1 MGSERLLWQSGASAA
16 VLPLEPDMITARRL
30 VFTVALTTAPVLVAA
45 QRPQPP
51 VPPGAVMSM
60 EMPMAPGMQGRMPG
74 RMPGRLVMI
83 RERQMGRGPGA
94 GLQLGV
100 TRLLNLR
107 RQLELTPRQV
117 AQLDSMERGLFTER
131 KALMERMQGQRRALQ
146 QPGPQGR
153 PIAPDSMRARMQ
165 QLQPQMAQWRQRD
178 SSALASAERLLTE
191 PQRQKLREIRAYARG
206 RADAMRQSRGPR
218 DGQRMPRIEMR
229 PMQGMPRGNQ
239 EVDVEIR
246 RDRPGQEVIIER
258 RMTRPPV

>member
-1 MGSERLLWQSGASAA
+1 
-16 VLPLEPDMITARRL
+16 MITTYRL
-30 VFTVALTTAPVLVAA
+30 VCIAALAAAPTLVAA

-51 VPPGAVMSM
+51 VPPMPPGAVMSM
-60 EMPMAPGMQGRMPG
+60 AMPMAPGMQGRMQG
-74 RMPGRLVMI
+74 RMPDRMVMI

-131 KALMERMQGQRRALQ
+131 QALMERMQGQRRALQ

-153 PIAPDSMRARMQ
+153 PIAPDSVRARMQ
-165 QLQPQMAQWRQRD
+165 QLQPQLAQWRQRD

-218 DGQRMPRIEMR
+218 GGQRMPRIEMR

-239 EVDVEIR
+239 EVEVEVR

-258 RMTRPPV
+258 RMTRPPL

>member
-1 MGSERLLWQSGASAA
+1 
-16 VLPLEPDMITARRL
+16 MITARCL

>member
-1 MGSERLLWQSGASAA
+1 
-16 VLPLEPDMITARRL
+16 MITTYRL
-30 VFTVALTTAPVLVAA
+30 VCIAALAAAPTLVAA

-51 VPPGAVMSM
+51 VPPMPPGAVM
-60 EMPMAPGMQGRMPG
+60 EVEMAPGMQGRMQG
-74 RMPGRLVMI
+74 RMPERMVMI

-146 QPGPQGR
+146 QPGLQGR
-153 PIAPDSMRARMQ
+153 PISPDSMRARMQ

-218 DGQRMPRIEMR
+218 GGQRMPRIEMR
-229 PMQGMPRGNQ
+229 PMQGMPRGNE
-239 EVDVEIR
+239 EVEVEIR

-258 RMTRPPV
+258 RMTRPPL

>member
-1 MGSERLLWQSGASAA
+1 
-16 VLPLEPDMITARRL
+16 MITTYRL
-30 VFTVALTTAPVLVAA
+30 VCIAALAAAPTLVAA

-51 VPPGAVMSM
+51 VPPMPPGAVM
-60 EMPMAPGMQGRMPG
+60 EVEMAPGMQGRMQG
-74 RMPGRLVMI
+74 RMPERMVMI

-153 PIAPDSMRARMQ
+153 PIAPDSVRSRMQ

-218 DGQRMPRIEMR
+218 GGQRMPRIEMR
-229 PMQGMPRGNQ
+229 PMQGMPRGNE
-239 EVDVEIR
+239 EVEVEIR

-258 RMTRPPV
+258 RMTRPPL

>member
-1 MGSERLLWQSGASAA
+1 MRSMTKILAALLIAA
-16 VLPLEPDMITARRL
+16 P
-30 VFTVALTTAPVLVAA
+30 LVATA
-45 QRPQPP
+45 QVRPDGPGG
-51 VPPGAVMSM
+51 PPG
-60 EMPMAPGMQGRMPG
+60 E
-74 RMPGRLVMI
+74 
-83 RERQMGRGPGA
+83 GRGRPSMGA
-94 GLQLGV
+94 TPRDGAPREPGV
-100 TRLLNLR
+100 TAMLNAR
-107 RQLELTPRQV
+107 RQLDLTPRQV

-153 PIAPDSMRARMQ
+153 PISPDSMRARMQ

-218 DGQRMPRIEMR
+218 GGQRMPRIEMR
-229 PMQGMPRGNQ
+229 PMQGMPRGNE
-239 EVDVEIR
+239 EVEVEIR

-258 RMTRPPV
+258 RMTRPPL

>member
-1 MGSERLLWQSGASAA
+1 MGRERLLWQSGASAA

>member
-1 MGSERLLWQSGASAA
+1 
-16 VLPLEPDMITARRL
+16 
-30 VFTVALTTAPVLVAA
+30 
-45 QRPQPP
+45 
-51 VPPGAVMSM
+51 VMEVEM
-60 EMPMAPGMQGRMPG
+60 EMAPGMQGRTLG
-74 RMPGRLVMI
+74 RGLDRMVMI

-146 QPGPQGR
+146 QLAPQGR
-153 PIAPDSMRARMQ
+153 PISPDSMRARMQ
-165 QLQPQMAQWRQRD
+165 QLQPQMAQLRQRD

-218 DGQRMPRIEMR
+218 GGQRMPRIEMR